1 MTREVDAIVW
11 ATGFASRRTLAD
23 ALTAR
28 GLEVKVIGDAHQPRT
43 ALEATAE
50 GALAAREL

>member
-1 MTREVDAIVW
+1 VTREVDAIVW